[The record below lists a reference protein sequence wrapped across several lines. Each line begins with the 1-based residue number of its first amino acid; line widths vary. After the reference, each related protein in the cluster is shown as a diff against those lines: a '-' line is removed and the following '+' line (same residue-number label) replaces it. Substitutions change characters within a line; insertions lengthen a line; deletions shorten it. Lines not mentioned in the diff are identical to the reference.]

1 MRYALARRKVLKC
14 VPETK
19 STGNEIRMRIPSMRR
34 SDMVRADDS
43 GARDRRAEWKFFTG
57 DRGQWL
63 WRQIPPAG
71 KAVSSESFF
80 GTLTD
85 CIADARR
92 NGYVLWTSRE
102 RRKPS

>member
-1 MRYALARRKVLKC
+1 MRELN
-14 VPETK
+14 ENENQQEMK
-19 STGNEIRMRIPSMRR
+19 SRMRTPSMKG

-43 GARDRRAEWKFFTG
+43 AGARDRRAEWKFFTG
-57 DRGQWL
+57 DQGKWL

>member
-1 MRYALARRKVLKC
+1 
-14 VPETK
+14 
-19 STGNEIRMRIPSMRR
+19 
-34 SDMVRADDS
+34 MVRADDTA
-43 GARDRRAEWKFFTG
+43 GARERRREWKFFTG
-57 DRGQWL
+57 EKGRWL

-71 KAVSSESFF
+71 KAVSSADVF

-102 RRKPS
+102 RRRAS